1 MNALLGVLGGMGP
14 LAAADFFRKLI
25 YLTPAGRDQE
35 HIPVVMY
42 SVPQIPDR
50 MAAIAGGGE
59 SPLPAMLAGVRALK
73 AAGAL
78 RIAIACNTAHY
89 WAEALEREGG
99 VPVLHIADA
108 ACDALARR
116 VPRGAT
122 LGLMGTRGTLA
133 AGFYQRRLAARGYA
147 CITNT
152 GEEIERLVHPA
163 IAAVKRNGIDEA
175 AGLARTAVERLRAAG
190 AAAVI
195 LGCTEI
201 PLAVDHGGPDLAA
214 QCVDATHALAGAC
227 VAWWQGHLAAA
238 GRIDFPVE
246 S

>member
-1 MNALLGVLGGMGP
+1 MGMTGLLGVLGGMGP
-14 LAAADFFRKLI
+14 LAAADFFRKLVS
-25 YLTPAGRDQE
+25 LTPARCDQE
-35 HIPVVMY
+35 HIPLVIY

-50 MAAIAGGGE
+50 VAAINDGGE

-89 WAEALEREGG
+89 WADELEREGG
-99 VPVLHIADA
+99 VPILHIADA

-133 AGFYQRRLAARGYA
+133 AGFYQKRLAARGYG
-147 CITNT
+147 CITST
-152 GEEIERLVHPA
+152 DEEIEQLVHPA
-163 IAAVKRNGIDEA
+163 IAAVKRNALDTA
-175 AGLARTAVERLRAAG
+175 AGLARTVVERLRAAG

-201 PLAVDHGGPDLAA
+201 PVAVDHAGPDVAA
-214 QCVDATHALAGAC
+214 HCVDATHALAGAC
-227 VAWWQGHLAAA
+227 LAWWQGHIATAARA
-238 GRIDFPVE
+238 Q
-246 S
+246 